1 MRTPQPERTPFAL
14 PIGMSDNNQGSGAGA
29 SRSVSERVIDIVSE
43 KTETPAE
50 RIDRET
56 RLFDMTDSLGAV
68 EIVMELE
75 DEFEG
80 SIPDDVSDTIQTV
93 GQLIDYVEAHFV
105 PAPSAP

>member
-1 MRTPQPERTPFAL
+1 
-14 PIGMSDNNQGSGAGA
+14 MSDNNHGSGAVA
-29 SRSVSERVIDIVSE
+29 AARTVAERVIEIISE

-56 RLFDMTDSLGAV
+56 RLFDITDSLGAV

-80 SIPDDVSDTIQTV
+80 SIPDEVSDTIQTV

>member
-1 MRTPQPERTPFAL
+1 
-14 PIGMSDNNQGSGAGA
+14 MSDNNQGSGAVA
-29 SRSVSERVIDIVSE
+29 VRSVAQRVIEIISE
-43 KTETPAE
+43 KTEAPTE

-56 RLFDMTDSLGAV
+56 RLFDITDSLGAV

-80 SIPDDVSDTIQTV
+80 SIPDEVSDTIQTV